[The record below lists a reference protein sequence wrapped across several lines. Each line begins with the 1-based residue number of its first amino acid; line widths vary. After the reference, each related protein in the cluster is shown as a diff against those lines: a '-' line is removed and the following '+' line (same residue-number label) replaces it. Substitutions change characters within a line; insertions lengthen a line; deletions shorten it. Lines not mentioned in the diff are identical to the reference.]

1 MSEQHVSETTPDSY
15 ARLLLRSLGRS
26 VPAAFAAD
34 DRTASLL
41 WALSGAMSLTGQ
53 ADGAPLACAAPLAA
67 CAQGAWRALAMLC
80 PQRFAVDFPAYC
92 LLGERAAIAGYQRCG
107 RVSAGGACR
116 LLDTADGCIALNLAR
131 DDDWQLV
138 PAWLEQP
145 AADWEAIAEILSRRD
160 RASLVQRARLLG
172 LAMASEEAPR
182 QRRHWYESSR
192 LAASAAPRIR
202 REAPLV
208 IDLCALWAGPLAGQ
222 LLLQAGARVIK
233 VESVTRLDGARSGPP
248 AFYDLMNAG
257 KESVVVDFRSDDDR
271 ARLQALLLKADIV
284 LESARPRG
292 LEQLGIRAADIV
304 ASRPGMS
311 WVSITGYGRQPP
323 MRDWIAYGDDAGVA
337 AGLGWLLHR
346 DSAQRVFCADAVA
359 DPLAGLH
366 AALLAWA
373 SWLEGGGRLL
383 DISLQGV
390 AAYGASLQHAA
401 HGAAGA
407 VAQPAQARPVTA
419 HAAAPGVDSARVL
432 REFC

>member
-1 MSEQHVSETTPDSY
+1 MSKQHAPETTPDSY
-15 ARLLLRSLGRS
+15 ARLLLSSLGRS

-34 DRTASLL
+34 DRAASLL
-41 WALSGAMSLTGQ
+41 WALSGAMALTGQ

-67 CAQGAWRALAMLC
+67 CAQGAWRALAVLC

-92 LLGERAAIAGYQRCG
+92 LLGERAAIAGYQRRG

-116 LLDTADGCIALNLAR
+116 LLDAADGCIALNLAR
-131 DDDWQLV
+131 ADDWQLV

-145 AADWEAIAEILSRRD
+145 ATDWDAIAEALGQRD
-160 RASLVQRARLLG
+160 SARLVRRARLLG
-172 LAMASEEAPR
+172 LAVATEEAPR
-182 QRRHWYESSR
+182 PRSYWYESAR
-192 LAASAAPRIR
+192 LGAPVAPRMR

-208 IDLCALWAGPLAGQ
+208 IDLCGLWAGPLAGQ

-233 VESVTRLDGARSGPP
+233 VESVTRLDGARGGPP

-257 KESVVVDFRSDDDR
+257 KESVVLDFRSDDDR

-311 WVSITGYGRQPP
+311 WVSITGYGRRAP
-323 MRDWIAYGDDAGVA
+323 MGDWIAYGDDAGVA

-346 DSAQRVFCADAVA
+346 DSAQRVFCADAIA
-359 DPLAGLH
+359 DPLTGLH

-373 SWLEGGGRLL
+373 SWLDGGGRLF

-390 AAYGASLQHAA
+390 AAYGASLQRTAHSTAA
-401 HGAAGA
+401 Q
-407 VAQPAQARPVTA
+407 VAQPPQARTVA
-419 HAAAPGVDSARVL
+419 VHAAAPGVDSARVL